1 MRFQG
6 ASGLGLRRLVKLPEL
21 IVCWS
26 MGAIAQL
33 GERIVRNDEAVGSI
47 PTSSTKL
54 EEPISKMMK
63 TTNLYRWR
71 RATLGGVSTVATV
84 FLFATGAWGQ
94 ASQCV
99 KGKIS
104 AEDCWVGLE
113 VSGNSVTVAPSD
125 VALYSGA
132 KLSWKRTDTPNP
144 QDKPNFAVD
153 FYDCTPFGGVI
164 HFDQSSPAP
173 AADQIPLSQFERCKY
188 KVTIGNLTVDAEVI
202 IIGGAKHQS
211 TSWSRRHLGQW

>member
-1 MRFQG
+1 MIKSTIVYRSLRV
-6 ASGLGLRRLVKLPEL
+6 ALCGLL
-21 IVCWS
+21 
-26 MGAIAQL
+26 MA
-33 GERIVRNDEAVGSI
+33 
-47 PTSSTKL
+47 
-54 EEPISKMMK
+54 
-63 TTNLYRWR
+63 
-71 RATLGGVSTVATV
+71 ATV
-84 FLFATGAWGQ
+84 PLFATGAWGQ

-113 VSGNSVTVAPSD
+113 MSGNSATVTPSD

-144 QDKPNFAVD
+144 PDKPNFAVD
-153 FYDCTPFGGVI
+153 FYDCTPFSGVI

-188 KVTIGNLTVDAEVI
+188 KVTIGNLTVDAQVI

-211 TSWSRRHLGQW
+211 SSWSRRHLGQW